1 MEKETF
7 TDNTY
12 SLAKGL
18 HHINLAK
25 QYFEDVRIGTS
36 RELKAIFN
44 NYINKCDWIIT
55 DVKARVNDECRE
67 VLKSDMSDPLV
78 FDSISDK
85 LVYINNEQ
93 RLFIENL
100 LDAMV
105 KGEEIKMIED
115 PKNTNQ

>member
-36 RELKAIFN
+36 KEIKAIFN

-67 VLKSDMSDPLV
+67 VLKSDLSDPLV
-78 FDSISDK
+78 FDSINDK

-100 LDAMV
+100 LHAMV
-105 KGEEIKMIED
+105 KGEEIKMIDD
-115 PKNTNQ
+115 PKK

>member
-1 MEKETF
+1 MEKEIF

-18 HHINLAK
+18 HNINLAK

-36 RELKAIFN
+36 REIKAIFN

-55 DVKARVNDECRE
+55 DVKARFTDECRE
-67 VLKSDMSDPLV
+67 VLKVDLSDSLV
-78 FDSISDK
+78 FESITDK
-85 LVYINNEQ
+85 LVYINKEQ

-100 LDAMV
+100 LEAMV
-105 KGEEIKMIED
+105 NGEEVKMIDE
-115 PKNTNQ
+115 PKK

>member
-1 MEKETF
+1 MEKEIF

-36 RELKAIFN
+36 KDLKAIFN
-44 NYINKCDWIIT
+44 NYINKCEWIIT
-55 DVKARVNDECRE
+55 DVKTRVNDECRE
-67 VLKSDMSDPLV
+67 ILKSDLSDPLV
-78 FDSISDK
+78 FESITDK

-93 RLFIENL
+93 RQFIESL
-100 LDAMV
+100 LEAMV
-105 KGEEIKMIED
+105 NGEEIKMIDD
-115 PKNTNQ
+115 PKNIKQ